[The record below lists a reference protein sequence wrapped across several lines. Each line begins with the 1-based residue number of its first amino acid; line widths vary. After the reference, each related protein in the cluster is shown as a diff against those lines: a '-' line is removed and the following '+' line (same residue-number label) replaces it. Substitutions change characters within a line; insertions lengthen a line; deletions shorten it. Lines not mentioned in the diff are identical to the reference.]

1 MNNYG
6 EQPDSTRRT
15 LRYRKDMDAGGCQAA
30 AASTRNGFQQSR
42 KTERKRKGHQMK
54 YWTHLNGKQLTLSL
68 ACSGLAMVAGCCTR
82 SSGQARY
89 WSRPGP
95 AYASTGSTTSQQYE
109 QPAQTE
115 QYQQTQ
121 TGNNVVI
128 PLYEETVNVGKR
140 EIEAGAV
147 RLRKVVRTETVNQP
161 VQLRHEEVVIDREP
175 GNGAASGQEQLNQ
188 QFQEGET
195 VIRLQREVPVIEKQ
209 VQPAGKI
216 VVQTRMAGDQTN
228 VVSEIRREDIK
239 VVKIGNPQN
248 VIIGQNVTTSS
259 ETSATGAGSEVGG
272 QNTGAA
278 TNSQD
283 QQQQQPNQPND
294 QQ

>member
-1 MNNYG
+1 
-6 EQPDSTRRT
+6 
-15 LRYRKDMDAGGCQAA
+15 
-30 AASTRNGFQQSR
+30 
-42 KTERKRKGHQMK
+42 
-54 YWTHLNGKQLTLSL
+54 
-68 ACSGLAMVAGCCTR
+68 
-82 SSGQARY
+82 
-89 WSRPGP
+89 
-95 AYASTGSTTSQQYE
+95 
-109 QPAQTE
+109 
-115 QYQQTQ
+115 
-121 TGNNVVI
+121 
-128 PLYEETVNVGKR
+128 
-140 EIEAGAV
+140 
-147 RLRKVVRTETVNQP
+147 
-161 VQLRHEEVVIDREP
+161 
-175 GNGAASGQEQLNQ
+175 
-188 QFQEGET
+188 
-195 VIRLQREVPVIEKQ
+195 
-209 VQPAGKI
+209 